1 MKGSYLNMN
10 SIISLQDIN
19 YSYENK
25 TILHHINFEIPKGA
39 FVGLLGPNG
48 GGKTTLIKIILGISK
63 PDSGKLTLFDKSLE
77 EFKDWN
83 KIGFVSQKSNS
94 FNKGFP
100 ASVYEV
106 VSSGLTSKV
115 GYLRFFNQKHKEK
128 ILQAIDAVGM
138 SDYAYENIGNLSGGQ
153 QQRVFIARALVSEP
167 ELLIL
172 DEPTVGVDYEN
183 VQRFYELLHELNK
196 RNGITLLLVTHDTGT
211 MTKYA
216 TNIACLNKTLH
227 FHGKPEEFENL
238 TEKEMSKLYGHD
250 VNIISHDH

>member
-1 MKGSYLNMN
+1 SKGV
-10 SIISLQDIN
+10 
-19 YSYENK
+19 
-25 TILHHINFEIPKGA
+25 

-48 GGKTTLIKIILGISK
+48 GGKTTLIKIILGMSK
-63 PDSGKLTLFDKSLE
+63 PDSGRLTLFDKSLE

-115 GYLRFFNQKHKEK
+115 GYLRFFNHKHKEK

-138 SDYAYENIGNLSGGQ
+138 SEYAYENIGNLSGGQ

-227 FHGKPEEFENL
+227 FHGKPEEYENL